1 MNTQIMDAPAALGF
15 VISQRS
21 HIEAEVMRKPYPTI
35 LYPRLMQV
43 DTSANQFA
51 ASVTFFTRI
60 RSGAQSSST
69 AKATTSRA
77 LM

>member
-1 MNTQIMDAPAALGF
+1 MSMQIMDAPSALGF

-21 HIEAEVMRKPYPTI
+21 HIEAEVMRKPYPAI

-51 ASVTFFTRI
+51 ASVTFFTQDS
-60 RSGAQSSST
+60 SGAQNSST
-69 AKATTSRA
+69 AKGTTSRA